1 MGTSCGVHCASGLL
15 KLTCNGGKVHL
26 LVQSGLST
34 ATNLAQPLH
43 ARVTEIPL
51 ERDNLNKEYFVGD
64 RSSVLFGSE
73 DDRLLRSN
81 NTVW

>member
-43 ARVTEIPL
+43 ARVTVKFHL
-51 ERDNLNKEYFVGD
+51 
-64 RSSVLFGSE
+64 SVTISTKNILWVTAALSFLAVKMI
-73 DDRLLRSN
+73 DC
-81 NTVW
+81 